1 MKSIEEITSLSVV
14 EALTKRQMLKAQ
26 MEEMAARV
34 KELEAGI
41 EAELGNGC
49 FHCNGYSIT
58 CGDKETTR
66 FDTTKFK
73 AEEPELYKAY
83 CKTSTVHSFTV
94 RELVEK

>member
-1 MKSIEEITSLSVV
+1 MVKEIVSKSVSEKLEE
-14 EALTKRQMLKAQ
+14 RQVLKAQ
-26 MEEMAARV
+26 VEEMTARI

-41 EAELGNGC
+41 ETEIGQGT

-73 AEEPELYKAY
+73 TEQPDLYKSY
-83 CKTSTVHSFTV
+83 CKTSTIHSFMV
-94 RELVEK
+94 KALK